1 MLHVRNVWLE
11 CGEINRNR
19 TFNLTLMFIEMYHEI
34 DFINVEIDFIEF
46 DNDFKLI
53 EIVFR

>member
-1 MLHVRNVWLE
+1 M
-11 CGEINRNR
+11 
-19 TFNLTLMFIEMYHEI
+19 FNEMYHEI
-34 DFINVEIDFIEF
+34 DFIEIEIDFIEF